1 MYLKFGKFFLDVFLS
16 LFGIIILLPFLIL
29 IYVALFFIHVS
40 NPIFYQTRVGQSGHY
55 FTVYKFKTIKTNT
68 STNPFLRGIRKTKI
82 DELPQL
88 FNVIKGDMSLVGPR
102 PDIPGYYDKLTGED
116 RLILQL
122 KPGITGLASLQF
134 ANEEEILAQQSNPLA
149 YNDEVLFPQKVELNL
164 RYYKKVSL
172 VFDLN
177 IILKTILLPFL
188 N

>member
-1 MYLKFGKFFLDVFLS
+1 MYLKFGMSFLDVFLS
-16 LFGIIILLPFLIL
+16 LFGVIILFPFLTL
-29 IYVALFFIHVS
+29 IYIVLFLIHLS
-40 NPIFYQTRVGQSGHY
+40 NPIFYQTRVGQGGHY

-68 STNPFLRGIRKTKI
+68 PTNAFLRGIRKTKI

-88 FNVIKGDMSLVGPR
+88 FNVIRGDMSLVGFR
-102 PDIPGYYDKLTGED
+102 PDIPGYYDKLTGES

-134 ANEEEILAQQSNPLA
+134 ANEEVILAQQSNPLA

-164 RYYKKVSL
+164 RYYKKVSF
-172 VFDLN
+172 VYDLN
-177 IILKTILLPFL
+177 ILLKTILLPFL